1 MNKRKV
7 LSLSVAGLFAILF
20 IAFAWVYINGLTS
33 ISQSSKTKSVSV
45 NDVPKLFKNVGEGQ
59 IVLRRYKNQAVW
71 LLHLNKDQLQE
82 VSQLND
88 YVIDQD
94 AGCDLSRPFCVLSA
108 STSRDGINLHYT
120 DQEPPQL
127 LNGTPWYG
135 GYVDPTT
142 GSIYDF
148 VGRAYKQN
156 KNQSVISVKTIDLAH
171 PG

>member
-1 MNKRKV
+1 MNKRKA

-33 ISQSSKTKSVSV
+33 ISQSSKTNTAKNVS
-45 NDVPKLFKNVGEGQ
+45 KLFKNVAQGQ

-71 LLHLNKDQLQE
+71 LLHLSKGQLHE
-82 VSQLND
+82 VSQLSD

-94 AGCDLSRPFCVLSA
+94 AGCDLSSSFCALSA
-108 STSRDGINLHYT
+108 LTNRDGINLHYT
-120 DQEPPQL
+120 RQEPPQL

-142 GSIYDF
+142 GALYDF

-156 KNQSVISVKTIDLAH
+156 KNQSVISIKRIDLAH

>member
-20 IAFAWVYINGLTS
+20 IVFAWVYINGLTS
-33 ISQSSKTKSVSV
+33 ISQSSKTNLVNTNSV
-45 NDVPKLFKNVGEGQ
+45 NNVPRLFKNVAQGQ

-71 LLHLNKDQLQE
+71 LLHLSKGQLYD

-88 YVIDQD
+88 YVIDQG
-94 AGCDLSRPFCVLSA
+94 AGCDLSSPFCVLSA
-108 STSRDGINLHYT
+108 LTNRDGINLHYT
-120 DQEPPQL
+120 NQEPPQL
-127 LNGTPWYG
+127 LNGIPWYG

-148 VGRAYKQN
+148 V
-156 KNQSVISVKTIDLAH
+156 
-171 PG
+171 

>member
-7 LSLSVAGLFAILF
+7 LSLCVAGLFAVLIL
-20 IAFAWVYINGLTS
+20 AFAWVYISGLTS
-33 ISQSSKTKSVSV
+33 ISQSNETKSV
-45 NDVPKLFKNVGEGQ
+45 NDVPKLFKNVAQGQ

-71 LLHLNKDQLQE
+71 LLHLTKGQLNE
-82 VSQLND
+82 VSQLNE
-88 YVIDQD
+88 YVIDQE
-94 AGCDLSRPFCVLSA
+94 AGCELSSPFCVLSA
-108 STSRDGINLHYT
+108 LTNRDGINLHYT

-127 LNGTPWYG
+127 LNGIPWYG

-142 GSIYDF
+142 GAIYDF

-156 KNQSVISVKTIDLAH
+156 KNQSVISIKVIDLAH